1 MILFLQVF
9 ENFHLCHTFFPV
21 VAPNLD
27 AVAVTT
33 FRLRV
38 TLSFLYSAVCSVV
51 QCSVCKVVLPRVYVR
66 LSWTFFQASSI
77 APIFTM
83 ADFAKMLSENHKT
96 ISTRIEM
103 LNRLYIHYENKFTKT
118 FRPTNILHIFTKFFF
133 GVFHHDFFL

>member
-1 MILFLQVF
+1 MMKFLQVF

-96 ISTRIEM
+96 IDSSSWAM
-103 LNRLYIHYENKFTKT
+103 LETKYCS
-118 FRPTNILHIFTKFFF
+118 PQI
-133 GVFHHDFFL
+133 

>member
-1 MILFLQVF
+1 MRLFLQVF
-9 ENFHLCHTFFPV
+9 EIVTPFFQV

-83 ADFAKMLSENHKT
+83 ADFAKMLSENHK
-96 ISTRIEM
+96 IIDARIKK
-103 LNRLYIHYENKFTKT
+103 L
-118 FRPTNILHIFTKFFF
+118 
-133 GVFHHDFFL
+133 